1 MELSHINYT
10 EILKQ
15 CLAAVSSQPP
25 PPFCQLILILVFQGY
40 EYFGYDPATYYS
52 SDQDG
57 FPQECSYVIED
68 GHSAGLEEDA
78 GSGSGDRAEQPVLEI
93 DLDQVNEEKQNACG
107 GKNVGRN
114 DPKQILCK

>member
-1 MELSHINYT
+1 MYQTNVHLSKCIT
-10 EILKQ
+10 PL
-15 CLAAVSSQPP
+15 SSPP
-25 PPFCQLILILVFQGY
+25 TPICSLVLILVFQGY

-52 SDQDG
+52 NDQDNS

-78 GSGSGDRAEQPVLEI
+78 GSGSGDRPEQPVLEI